1 MTLRNIPLGMK
12 IGLGSVGPLV
22 LVVLLGSVTTLSI
35 RSLSETRAWVEHTH
49 EVIEGT
55 LEIEKLLVIPFSVDI
70 VGSRSSTPKR
80 QGFPAN
86 LRHNAC
92 H

>member
-55 LEIEKLLVIPFSVDI
+55 LGIEKLILDLET
-70 VGSRSSTPKR
+70 GER
-80 QGFPAN
+80 GFLIAGKEEF
-86 LRHNAC
+86 HI
-92 H
+92 